1 MQTAHSPLGV
11 YIFTPTAPNG
21 VHTSQNAHYITE
33 ILGHAGVPYR
43 LLETEALPALLES
56 GIKILLTSG
65 NGVLEPAASEAIKSW
80 VETGGQWLSLGSV
93 CGLEEVL
100 GVETVPSPGIETR
113 PNFYPYGSI
122 GEGYLKPLAAHPIFE
137 QIVIPLHFYNGYRV
151 NAGAGSVLASAL
163 DYHGRETETPVVVEA
178 SYGQGTSLFIAAD
191 VVDAVIRIQQ
201 GTAVTCDGVS
211 APDGSAPV
219 ADGVLKCDDGLVLD
233 WYFDRQEIPETN
245 GLKGFLQPVADQWRE
260 LILRAIFHSAG
271 QQNIALPVLWLY
283 PRNLP
288 AMAHISHDTD
298 GNDLEK
304 GKRLLEVM
312 GEAGIHS
319 TWCTI
324 TPGYPRD
331 FMEEIKAAGHEL
343 SLHYNALDHPWSEEE
358 FDAQYKELVEL
369 FGEQPVSNKN
379 HYTRWE
385 NGTEFFDWCARRNIW
400 IEQSKGPSKPGE
412 IGFTFG
418 SGQLYFPLADDG
430 TIHTVLEQPLHSQDL
445 RIVSPPSVVPVLL
458 DAIEKHHGILHLLFH
473 PAWILTDGVADS
485 LLDSVRQGK
494 ERGMEWVTARWLNDW
509 ERARRAVEWKS
520 IVSQAQPAVE
530 LTELAEAT
538 VLVLGR
544 HEKIE
549 VNGELHAAQT
559 TTRWGFEF
567 SFVTLS

>member
-65 NGVLEPAASEAIKSW
+65 NGVLESAASEAIKSW

-100 GVETVPSPGIETR
+100 GVETVPSPGIATR

-122 GEGYLKPLAAHPIFE
+122 GEGYLKPLVAHPIFE

-151 NAGAGSVLASAL
+151 KTGAGSVLASAL
-163 DYHGRETETPVVVEA
+163 DYHGRETETPVVIEA
-178 SYGQGTSLFIAAD
+178 IHGQGRTLFIAAD

-260 LILRAIFHSAG
+260 LILRAIFHFAG
-271 QQNIALPVLWLY
+271 QQDIALPVLWLY

-331 FMEEIKAAGHEL
+331 FMEKIKAAGHEL

-369 FGEQPVSNKN
+369 FGEQPISNKN

-509 ERARRAVEWKS
+509 ERSRRAVEWKG
-520 IVSQAQPAVE
+520 ITSQAQPAVE

>member
-11 YIFTPTAPNG
+11 YIFAPTAPNG

-33 ILGHAGVPYR
+33 ILSHAGVPYH
-43 LLETEALPALLES
+43 LLETEALAALLES

-65 NGVLEPAASEAIKSW
+65 NGVLEPAALEAITSW
-80 VETGGQWLSLGSV
+80 VENGGRWLSLGSV

-100 GVETVPSPGIETR
+100 GIETVPSPGITTR
-113 PNFYPYGSI
+113 PNFYPYSST
-122 GEGYLKPLAAHPIFE
+122 GEGYLKPQAKHPIFE
-137 QIVIPLHFYNGYRV
+137 QIVIPLHFFNGYRV
-151 NAGAGSVLASAL
+151 KAGAGSVLALAL
-163 DYHGRETETPVVVEA
+163 DSHGRETDTPLIVEA
-178 SYGQGTSLFIAAD
+178 SHGQGSTLFIAPD

-201 GTAVTCDGVS
+201 GTPVTCDGVP

-219 ADGVLKCDDGLVLD
+219 TDGVLKCDDGLVLD
-233 WYFDRQEIPETN
+233 WHFDRQEIPETN

-260 LILRAIFHSAG
+260 LILRAIFHAA
-271 QQNIALPVLWLY
+271 QAQNISLPVLWLY

-298 GNDLEK
+298 GNDLQK
-304 GKRLLEVM
+304 GQRLLEVM
-312 GEAGIHS
+312 GQAGIHS

-369 FGEQPVSNKN
+369 FGEQPISNKN

-445 RIVSPPSVVPVLL
+445 LIVSPPSVVPVLL

-473 PAWILTDGVADS
+473 PAWILTEGVAES

-494 ERGMEWVTARWLNDW
+494 ERGLEWVTARWLNDW
-509 ERARRAVEWKS
+509 ERSRRAVEWKS
-520 IVSQAQPAVE
+520 IASQAQPAVE
-530 LTELAEAT
+530 VTALPEAT
-538 VLVLGR
+538 VLVLGQ
-544 HEKIE
+544 HEQIE
-549 VNGELHAAQT
+549 VNGELHAAEPT
-559 TTRWGFEF
+559 VRWGIEF
-567 SFVTLS
+567 SAVTLS